1 MCLQY
6 VQLLILE
13 YIGGFKWGF
22 GWGGKKP
29 QKCDGYS
36 RLPLFLYILRGSNI
50 ANYISHLCLYS
61 CFKLQSQIWSYQF
74 YVFIKRKN
82 VLETCESFHQN
93 VKKDLLLLLC
103 NGRADLLVKKM
114 AKLESIH
121 SSSSFKKTFI
131 ILTSFIGSHEYFFI
145 SWQKNPQI
153 SNMTSRIWRFIQ
165 LYASCAKLIDEIR
178 LLLHNNHPKTE

>member
-1 MCLQY
+1 M
-6 VQLLILE
+6 IL
-13 YIGGFKWGF
+13 
-22 GWGGKKP
+22 
-29 QKCDGYS
+29 
-36 RLPLFLYILRGSNI
+36 
-50 ANYISHLCLYS
+50 
-61 CFKLQSQIWSYQF
+61 QF

-153 SNMTSRIWRFIQ
+153 SNMTSRIWRFVQ

>member
-1 MCLQY
+1 MVSNEVLGGVEKSPKNVMGIVGCLCF
-6 VQLLILE
+6 
-13 YIGGFKWGF
+13 YI
-22 GWGGKKP
+22 
-29 QKCDGYS
+29 YTAS
-36 RLPLFLYILRGSNI
+36 SNI